1 MIPPRIFFI
10 FGLRE
15 RIPGGGRECASSC
28 AKEMSKTPNIAIDKG
43 GSFLYNYST
52 VTIVVPFKGG
62 EPASKGSGGRIGGGG
77 AANAKFP
84 K

>member
-62 EPASKGSGGRIGGGG
+62 NQLPRGAREGLGGGG
-77 AANAKFP
+77 GECQIP
-84 K
+84 